1 MSAKKNEAEAVE
13 NVDAVDV
20 ENVDAV
26 EQKEKTVKIL
36 IPIER
41 NGDNS
46 DVFVSVNERTWLIQ
60 RGVEVEVPECVL
72 EVLRH
77 RDEMY
82 KVAYDFEN
90 SVKSKD

>member
-1 MSAKKNEAEAVE
+1 MAAKNNEAEAVE
-13 NVDAVDV
+13 NVDAV
-20 ENVDAV
+20 V

-36 IPIER
+36 IPLER

-60 RGVEVEVPECVL
+60 KGVEVDVPECVL

-82 KVAYDFEN
+82 KIAYDFEN
-90 SVKSKD
+90 SVKSSD